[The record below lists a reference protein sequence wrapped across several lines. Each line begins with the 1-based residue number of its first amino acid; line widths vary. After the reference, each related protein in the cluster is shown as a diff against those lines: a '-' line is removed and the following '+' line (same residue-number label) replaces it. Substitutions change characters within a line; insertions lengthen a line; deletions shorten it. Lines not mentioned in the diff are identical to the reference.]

1 MGGTIEVLTTPGS
14 GTKMIVRIKF
24 LLANEEDLEKIRKKK
39 EKKDTS
45 EMDFSGRR
53 LLLVEDNAINMEI
66 AKEIL
71 SRMGFE
77 IETAENGKTA
87 VDMVSKSSP
96 NHYDAIL
103 MDIQMPVMDGYAATR
118 AIRSLKDRKLADI
131 PILAMTANAFKED
144 EEAAR
149 EAGMQGHI
157 AKPIDINALKK
168 TLSEVL
174 SSRL

>member
-1 MGGTIEVLTTPGS
+1 
-14 GTKMIVRIKF
+14 
-24 LLANEEDLEKIRKKK
+24 
-39 EKKDTS
+39 
-45 EMDFSGRR
+45 MDFSGRR

-77 IETAENGKTA
+77 IETAENGQIA
-87 VDMVSKSSP
+87 LDVVSKSSP
-96 NHYDAIL
+96 DHYDAVL

-144 EEAAR
+144 EEAAM
-149 EAGMQGHI
+149 EAGMNGHI
-157 AKPIDINALKK
+157 AKPIDIQDLTDKLKSAMK
-168 TLSEVL
+168 TRE
-174 SSRL
+174 

>member
-1 MGGTIEVLTTPGS
+1 
-14 GTKMIVRIKF
+14 
-24 LLANEEDLEKIRKKK
+24 
-39 EKKDTS
+39 
-45 EMDFSGRR
+45 MDFSGRR

-77 IETAENGKTA
+77 IETAENGQIA
-87 VDMVSKSSP
+87 LDVVSKSYP
-96 NHYDAIL
+96 DHYDAVL

-144 EEAAR
+144 EEAAM
-149 EAGMQGHI
+149 EAGMNGRI
-157 AKPIDINALKK
+157 AKPIDIQDLTDKLKSAMK
-168 TLSEVL
+168 TRE
-174 SSRL
+174 